1 VLVGETAKT
10 YANMTGVRFE
20 DVGPIQVKGV
30 EQPVQVHRA
39 VKDKT

>member
-1 VLVGETAKT
+1 
-10 YANMTGVRFE
+10 MTGVRFE
-20 DVGPIQVKGV
+20 EVGPIQVKGV